1 MSRKAKR
8 RRGAAVLEFSLASIF
23 LVPLLL
29 GTLVFGFRL
38 IRSIQM
44 YQITRDLG
52 HMYIRG
58 VNFANAGPQQNAQ
71 TLASGFNLTASGTSL
86 VILSEIT
93 IETQADCDAASIA
106 PVGTPCANLGLPVF
120 MQQLTIGNT
129 SSGTSPFGT
138 PPTTAGNVSV
148 VDMARNSLAVAKHFS
163 SVMTLPAGVNAYMA
177 EMINLTPDLNI
188 PSLSGEPQVYAR
200 TIF

>member
-1 MSRKAKR
+1 MNRKNRR

-71 TLASGFNLTASGTSL
+71 TLASGFNLTANGTSL
-86 VILSEIT
+86 VILSEIQ
-93 IETQADCDAASIA
+93 IETQANCDAANIA
-106 PVGTPCANLGLPVF
+106 PAGTPCANLGLPVF
-120 MQQLTIGNT
+120 VQQLTLGNG
-129 SSGTSPFGT
+129 SSGSSPFGT
-138 PPTTAGNVSV
+138 PPTAAGSVSV
-148 VDMARNSLAVAKHFS
+148 VDMARNPHAVAAGFS
-163 SVMTLPAGVNAYMA
+163 SVMTLPTGVNAYMA

-188 PSLSGEPQVYAR
+188 PGLSGKPQVYAR

>member
-1 MSRKAKR
+1 MSRQARR

-38 IRSIQM
+38 VRSIQM

-58 VNFANAGPQQNAQ
+58 VNFQNAGPQQNAQ
-71 TLASGFNLTASGTSL
+71 TLASGFNLTSGGTSV
-86 VILSEIT
+86 VILSQIK
-93 IETQADCDAASIA
+93 IETQADCDAAGIA
-106 PVGTPCANLGLPVF
+106 PAGTACANLGRPVF
-120 MQQLTIGNT
+120 MQQLTLGNS
-129 SSGTSPFGT
+129 SSGASPFGT
-138 PPTTAGNVSV
+138 PPTTAGNVSL
-148 VDMARNSLAVAKHFS
+148 VDMARNPAAVAANFS
-163 SVMTLPAGVNAYMA
+163 SIMTLPVGVNAYMA

-188 PSLSGEPQVYAR
+188 PSLSGAPQVYAR